1 MKNLTST
8 NISISKINK
17 GISVI
22 KQLRHSL
29 AQKSLIT
36 ILANKCKQQNQWLPK
51 KNLALSATKQNFR
64 VLSKNTR

>member
-36 ILANKCKQQNQWLPK
+36 ILANKCKQQNQ
-51 KNLALSATKQNFR
+51 
-64 VLSKNTR
+64 